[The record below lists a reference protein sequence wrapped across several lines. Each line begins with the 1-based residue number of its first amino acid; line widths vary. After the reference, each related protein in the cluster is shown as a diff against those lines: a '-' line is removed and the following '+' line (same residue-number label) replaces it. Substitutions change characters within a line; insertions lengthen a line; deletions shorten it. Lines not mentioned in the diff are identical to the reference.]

1 MNLVC
6 AAASA
11 QPDNLRRIFEF
22 GAPMYPPVTTGTL
35 GIFAILLIMLFAFIE
50 VGIMRA
56 AYQRLGIP
64 ARVVTVLLFGM
75 ILGSYVNL
83 PVATLAAPKII
94 QNQVVYFWGIPYVVP
109 HTVHAGRTIVAIN
122 LGGALIPVTVCVY
135 LLARFRA
142 VLRTA
147 IAIAVVSVFVYWSSR
162 VVPGVGVAVPTL
174 VPGLIA
180 AAAGYLLK
188 SFRAPAVAIAF
199 VAGTLGCLIGADIL
213 NMPQVAHMHAPVVS
227 IGGAGTFDGVFVSG
241 IIAALL
247 A

>member
-1 MNLVC
+1 
-6 AAASA
+6 
-11 QPDNLRRIFEF
+11 
-22 GAPMYPPVTTGTL
+22 MYPPVTTGTL

-64 ARVVTVLLFGM
+64 PRIVTVLLFGM

-83 PVATLAAPKII
+83 PVATLSAPKII

-109 HTVHAGRTIVAIN
+109 HMVHAGRTIVAIN

-142 VLRTA
+142 FLTTA
-147 IAIAVVSVFVYWSSR
+147 IATVIVTGFVYCSSQ

-180 AAAGYLLK
+180 AASGYLFK

-213 NMPQVAHMHAPVVS
+213 NMPQVARMHAPVVS

>member
-1 MNLVC
+1 
-6 AAASA
+6 
-11 QPDNLRRIFEF
+11 
-22 GAPMYPPVTTGTL
+22 MYPPVTTGTL

-50 VGIMRA
+50 VGVMRA

-64 ARVVTVLLFGM
+64 PRMVTVLLFGM
-75 ILGSYVNL
+75 ILGSYLNL
-83 PVATLAAPKII
+83 PLLTISAPRIVE
-94 QNQVVYFWGIPYVVP
+94 NQVVYFWGVPYVVP
-109 HTVHAGRTIVAIN
+109 HMVHAGRTVVAIN
-122 LGGALIPVTVCVY
+122 LGGALIPVVVCVY

-142 VLRTA
+142 LGRTV
-147 IAIAVVSVFVYWSSR
+147 IATLIVTGVVYSTSR

-174 VPGLIA
+174 VPGVVA
-180 AAAGYLLK
+180 AAAAYLLK
-188 SFRAPAVAIAF
+188 TLRSPGVVIAY

-213 NMPQVAHMHAPVVS
+213 NMPLVAQMHAPVVS